1 MASDASSFADE
12 ILIPGFVVRI
22 DDIGNAVGRHL
33 QRLSTQTLVT
43 FADDAID
50 AAVSARRDNLG
61 DSRLFWHNRL
71 GVEHPIGTFLPATFV
86 DGDAGSLPGLLG
98 TPVEQ
103 LPCRALTSLAGKDAV
118 AIFALE
124 VLGRVAEATNLVP
137 PHFTRG
143 EHGRI
148 QVD

>member
-1 MASDASSFADE
+1 
-12 ILIPGFVVRI
+12 
-22 DDIGNAVGRHL
+22 
-33 QRLSTQTLVT
+33 VT
-43 FADDAID
+43 FSDDAID
-50 AAVSARRDNLG
+50 ATVSARRDDLG
-61 DSRLFWHNRL
+61 DSWLFWHNRL
-71 GVEHPIGTFLPATFV
+71 DERPIGAFLPATFV
-86 DGDAGSLPGLLG
+86 GGDAGSLPGLFG